1 MVILLTFMFLFAI
14 ACWVLAGQRGRNGG
28 LWFVI
33 GLLLGPFAL
42 IALSVLPMVQHRER
56 SGS

>member
-42 IALSVLPMVQHRER
+42 IALSVLPPGTR
-56 SGS
+56 SS